1 MITAAAHR
9 RPVITAMLQRIDH
22 TQAATLEELR
32 AIQQWMNGT
41 NERLRRLEDAE
52 LGVLARPR
60 GIRAFLSQR
69 GPLKSEPWFV
79 FAALRSCR
87 WLMVSSKSSYARTGA

>member
-32 AIQQWMNGT
+32 AIQQWMNGK
-41 NERLRRLEDAE
+41 RA
-52 LGVLARPR
+52 LA
-60 GIRAFLSQR
+60 
-69 GPLKSEPWFV
+69 
-79 FAALRSCR
+79 
-87 WLMVSSKSSYARTGA
+87 